1 MGESDMSQLSEEA
14 LNARRQKL
22 CDSIEKL
29 IREDE
34 DTSPEHKQPII
45 DLIFGALGEVFDLNN
60 SLRQIAN
67 ASRKAAIKD
76 FVEGVGR

>member
-1 MGESDMSQLSEEA
+1 MSQLSEEA
-14 LNARRQKL
+14 LNERRKKL

-60 SLRQIAN
+60 SLREIAN
-67 ASRKAAIKD
+67 ASRGVAASEFAKNLN
-76 FVEGVGR
+76 R